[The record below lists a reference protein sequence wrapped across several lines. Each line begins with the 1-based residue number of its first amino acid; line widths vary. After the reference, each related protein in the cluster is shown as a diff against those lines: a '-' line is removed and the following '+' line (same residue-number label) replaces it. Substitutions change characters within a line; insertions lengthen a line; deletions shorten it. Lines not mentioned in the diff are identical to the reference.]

1 MLSFWSILVAA
12 AAFATIV
19 SAVPTPEI
27 GSGLVQRSTVT
38 TLDGLPIT
46 GDDLVNLPETFG
58 SLPPL
63 GNLATIGGGITQSK
77 RGGAPSCYERI
88 KQCHDNI
95 SVIVVKIGWS

>member
-1 MLSFWSILVAA
+1 MLSFRTILVAA
-12 AAFATIV
+12 AVFATIV

-27 GSGLVQRSTVT
+27 GSGLVQRST

-88 KQCHDNI
+88 KQCHDDI